1 VPLSFAQQRLW
12 FLDQLEPRGS
22 SYNIPLALRLE
33 GDLAASALAAAVAEV
48 VRRHEALRTV
58 FSSIEGEPVQVVRS
72 AAYALP
78 RVDLAGMP
86 QSWREIELRRLARDE
101 ARRPFDVALDAGA
114 PGCRGARAAALRA
127 PHRERRLVYGDSVAR
142 GDHPVRGG
150 ALRAAVASAGTAG
163 AVRRLCAVATRVA
176 VGRRSGRRDLVLAW
190 PPRRSAAGSG
200 AAHRPSASG

>member
-72 AAYALP
+72 AAYEPVRLRSTSNPCVALRGAAPLP
-78 RVDLAGMP
+78 RPKANRFRWCARPPMP
-86 QSWREIELRRLARDE
+86 
-101 ARRPFDVALDAGA
+101 
-114 PGCRGARAAALRA
+114 CRG
-127 PHRERRLVYGDSVAR
+127 
-142 GDHPVRGG
+142 
-150 ALRAAVASAGTAG
+150 
-163 AVRRLCAVATRVA
+163 
-176 VGRRSGRRDLVLAW
+176 
-190 PPRRSAAGSG
+190 
-200 AAHRPSASG
+200 